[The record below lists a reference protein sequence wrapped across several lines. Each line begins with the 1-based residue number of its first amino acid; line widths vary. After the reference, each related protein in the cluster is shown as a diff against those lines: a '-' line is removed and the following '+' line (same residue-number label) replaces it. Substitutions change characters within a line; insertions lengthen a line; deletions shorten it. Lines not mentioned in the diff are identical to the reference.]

1 MKNQI
6 SFFFLLVGLM
16 ACSSAS
22 SQTKNLTIDDFVK
35 TYKSTDKAVLLD
47 VRTPGEWSEGKLE
60 NSKCI
65 NLMDQS
71 FAEQA
76 AKLDKNAPVFVYCKV
91 GGRSSKAS
99 KQLEEMGFKNI
110 YNLTN
115 AGYDDL
121 AKKGLK

>member
-1 MKNQI
+1 MKKQI
-6 SFFFLLVGLM
+6 SFFFLLIGLM

-22 SQTKNLTIDDFVK
+22 SQTKNLAIDDFVK

-47 VRTPGEWSEGKLE
+47 VRTPGEWSQGKFE
-60 NSKCI
+60 SSKCI
-65 NLMDQS
+65 NVMDQS
-71 FAEQA
+71 FADQVS
-76 AKLDKNAPVFVYCKV
+76 KLDKNTPLFVYCKV

-99 KQLEEMGFKNI
+99 SQLAKMGFKNV